1 MTKPSTHG
9 MWKIEI
15 QCHKFSVSLIGY
27 LLLMWGLWLGR
38 ILTVGMGKYGNTKV
52 ELGNWAHKLHLFCW
66 WYRLCYHQ
74 WKRPPDSQ
82 RKQSLYLT
90 PRGLTLQC
98 IFYCNV
104 WVPIFY
110 VSQWLLIYYY
120 EHVWDFDLGPSWNM
134 EFCTFFF

>member
-1 MTKPSTHG
+1 
-9 MWKIEI
+9 
-15 QCHKFSVSLIGY
+15 
-27 LLLMWGLWLGR
+27 
-38 ILTVGMGKYGNTKV
+38 
-52 ELGNWAHKLHLFCW
+52 
-66 WYRLCYHQ
+66 
-74 WKRPPDSQ
+74 
-82 RKQSLYLT
+82 
-90 PRGLTLQC
+90 LQC